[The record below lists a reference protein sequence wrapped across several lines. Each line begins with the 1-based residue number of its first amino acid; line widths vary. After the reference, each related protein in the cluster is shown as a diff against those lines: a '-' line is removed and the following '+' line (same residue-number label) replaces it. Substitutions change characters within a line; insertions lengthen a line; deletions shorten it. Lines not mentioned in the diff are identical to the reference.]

1 MKRVSVK
8 SEYLDF
14 VGCLVLIIQ
23 IDCVRDNSKW
33 RMEIKVKFQWKNKN
47 AKDGVDNECR
57 RYDEQSYYVAT
68 MLHDNRRGNT
78 DEHLR
83 HDEAPRVDI
92 EAIEYGKQITTI
104 GSYVLIV
111 FQIEVKRQ
119 VVEKGSV
126 NIQENVL
133 KMNGRGEI
141 WFQKFFV
148 INGRKTGQ

>member
-1 MKRVSVK
+1 
-8 SEYLDF
+8 
-14 VGCLVLIIQ
+14 
-23 IDCVRDNSKW
+23 
-33 RMEIKVKFQWKNKN
+33 
-47 AKDGVDNECR
+47 
-57 RYDEQSYYVAT
+57 

-141 WFQKFFV
+141 
-148 INGRKTGQ
+148 